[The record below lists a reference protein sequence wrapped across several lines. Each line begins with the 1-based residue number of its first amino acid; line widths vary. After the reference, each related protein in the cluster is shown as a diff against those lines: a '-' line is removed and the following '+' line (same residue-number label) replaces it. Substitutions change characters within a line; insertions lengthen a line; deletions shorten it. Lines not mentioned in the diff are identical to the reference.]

1 MWKRLKV
8 VSVVFVVKLFQVN
21 SVRLPRH
28 VADKKLFCG
37 TALVEFSTEEDANKI
52 LTETLNYGGVQ
63 LELKPK

>member
-37 TALVEFSTEEDANKI
+37 AALVEFSTEEDANKI
-52 LTETLNYGGVQ
+52 LTETLTYGGVQ